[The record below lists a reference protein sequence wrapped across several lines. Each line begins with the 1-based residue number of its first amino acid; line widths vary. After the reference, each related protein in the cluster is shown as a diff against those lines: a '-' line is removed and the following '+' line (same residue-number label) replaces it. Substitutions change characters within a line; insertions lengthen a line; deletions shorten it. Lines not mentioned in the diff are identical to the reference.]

1 MTAAGGRPF
10 RFFGVI
16 MLSWVSVRVAGFL
29 LPPLLPTP
37 GQSPAPPSPPYPV
50 PSRVIPQ
57 AMALDRP
64 SLEPGTTSTF
74 RPPRLIQPPAWAGA
88 SLNDGT
94 RLDLAQFITEATDF
108 ADARHTTN
116 INQMTGFSTPTP
128 LLPAPPNTDRWRASA
143 WLLWRPGN
151 DATSGPIAG
160 SRLGGSQAGVRVDYE
175 LTPTAGTRTA
185 AYGRLSGA
193 LERPTAPEAAIGI
206 AFQPIR
212 AIPFS
217 LAAERRIAL
226 GQGGRNAN
234 TVMAVGGFGPAMI
247 VPGVE
252 AEGYAQAGMVG
263 FHRRDGFIDGK
274 ISMLTPLPHTPIRVG
289 AALSGGA
296 QPGASRLDIGPEMQI
311 RLPLPR
317 MTTRLIIE
325 WRERIG
331 GDAHPDSGLAVT
343 LASDF

>member
-1 MTAAGGRPF
+1 MTAVGGRPL
-10 RFFGVI
+10 RFFGLA
-16 MLSWVSVRVAGFL
+16 MLGWVTIRVSGSFLPAL
-29 LPPLLPTP
+29 LPATNS
-37 GQSPAPPSPPYPV
+37 SPAPPFGPK
-50 PSRVIPQ
+50 PSVSSKTSSI
-57 AMALDRP
+57 MALGFPAPASGAP
-64 SLEPGTTSTF
+64 SILH
-74 RPPRLIQPPAWAGA
+74 PPRHARSRAWTGFDRN
-88 SLNDGT
+88 NDT
-94 RLDLAQFITEATDF
+94 PVKLMQFITEATDF
-108 ADARHTTN
+108 ADNHPTANTD
-116 INQMTGFSTPTP
+116 QMTSFAAPRP
-128 LLPAPPNTDRWRASA
+128 LPNGAPRTDQWRASA

-151 DATSGPIAG
+151 NAASGPIAG

-175 LTPTAGTRTA
+175 LTPRARTRTA
-185 AYGRLSGA
+185 AYGRLSSA
-193 LERPTAPEAAIGI
+193 LERPAAPEAAIGI

-234 TVMAVGGFGPAMI
+234 TVMAVGGFGPTMI
-247 VPGVE
+247 VTGVE
-252 AEGYAQAGMVG
+252 VEGYAQAGMVG

-274 ISMLTPLPHTPIRVG
+274 LSVLTPLPHTPIRVG

-317 MTTRLIIE
+317 MTPRLIIE

-331 GDAHPDSGLAVT
+331 GDAQPDSGLAVT

>member
-1 MTAAGGRPF
+1 MPIATSAGMVRIAAPTRP
-10 RFFGVI
+10 GK
-16 MLSWVSVRVAGFL
+16 A
-29 LPPLLPTP
+29 
-37 GQSPAPPSPPYPV
+37 
-50 PSRVIPQ
+50 
-57 AMALDRP
+57 
-64 SLEPGTTSTF
+64 TTF
-74 RPPRLIQPPAWAGA
+74 HPPRLVQPFAW
-88 SLNDGT
+88 SGT
-94 RLDLAQFITEATDF
+94 DPNGSMSVELMQFITEATDF
-108 ADARHTTN
+108 AGSHPAIDTD
-116 INQMTGFSTPTP
+116 QMTSFATPRP
-128 LLPAPPNTDRWRASA
+128 LPPAPPNTDRWRASA

-151 DATSGPIAG
+151 GATSGPIAG

-175 LTPTAGTRTA
+175 LTPKTVTRTA
-185 AYGRLSGA
+185 AYGRLSSA

-212 AIPFS
+212 AIPFT

-234 TVMAVGGFGPAMI
+234 TVMAVGGFGPTMI
-247 VPGVE
+247 IPGVE

-274 ISMLTPLPHTPIRVG
+274 ISMLTPLPHMPIRVG

-317 MTTRLIIE
+317 MTTRLIFE
-325 WRERIG
+325 WRERIS